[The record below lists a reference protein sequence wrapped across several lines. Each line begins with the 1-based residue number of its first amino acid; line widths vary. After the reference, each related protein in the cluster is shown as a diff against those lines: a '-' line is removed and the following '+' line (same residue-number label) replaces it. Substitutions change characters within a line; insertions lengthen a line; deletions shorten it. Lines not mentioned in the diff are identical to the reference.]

1 MSLEQQNI
9 TYKLMNSILN
19 APAFVIH
26 LERDQESEVR
36 KDFFTKNINDAGFT
50 DMRIFDGV
58 DGRDKAAVED
68 IISMFGITKICWEVS
83 KGQLG
88 CMFSHFK
95 LLKHIIDNQIPIAT
109 IFEDDVHFHP
119 QWLELSAE
127 YFSET
132 PKDFDV
138 IFIGNTLDG
147 LIFGKKVK
155 KVNTEPCDCT
165 HAYIV
170 TLEGAKKLLNTCL
183 NWRYDLFNHPSHKV
197 EGLYNID
204 IIIKYM
210 QHLINSNIIKR
221 TFTWYCWNGTEYPCD
236 SNRLPLKGNDT
247 RNCGL
252 VFQATDKFSG
262 TICRNGDF
270 IDGKSD
276 MYEKAIQQVK
286 PPTILPKKFIW
297 SRR

>member
-1 MSLEQQNI
+1 MDQ
-9 TYKLMNSILN
+9 ILN

-26 LERDQESEVR
+26 LEGDKETLNR
-36 KDFFTKNINDAGFT
+36 KDFFTKNISDAGFT
-50 DMRIFDGV
+50 DMRIFNGV
-58 DGRDKAAVED
+58 DGRNKD
-68 IISMFGITKICWEVS
+68 ITDVVIHTFGITKICWEVS

-95 LLKHIIDNQIPIAT
+95 VLKYIIDNQISIAT

-119 QWLELSAE
+119 QWLELAPE
-127 YFSET
+127 YFNKT

-138 IFIGNTLDG
+138 IFIGNSVDN
-147 LIFGKKVK
+147 LILGKKIQK
-155 KVNTEPCDCT
+155 INTDPCYCT

-183 NWRYDLFNHPSHKV
+183 NWRYDLFQHHAHKV
-197 EGLYNID
+197 EGLYIID
-204 IIIKYM
+204 ICIKYM
-210 QHLINSNIIKR
+210 QELINTKKISR

-236 SNRLPLKGNDT
+236 SNKLPLKGNNI

-252 VFQATDKFSG
+252 VFQATDELGSIVTRNSNDTPDKAEFYY
-262 TICRNGDF
+262 TIDK
-270 IDGKSD
+270 ITTHI
-276 MYEKAIQQVK
+276 E

-297 SRR
+297 NRR